1 MDEQTTERTDDQRP
15 VSRLDLLYITQAYNR
30 REISFEEWLRLSREW
45 AERVIRQ
52 CKNAE

>member
-1 MDEQTTERTDDQRP
+1 MNEQSTGRTEDQRP

-30 REISFEEWLRLSREW
+30 REISFEEWLRLTKEW

-52 CKNAE
+52 YKKVE